1 MQPSKQEV
9 IGAVAAQR
17 ARTIALVEPL
27 TAAQWDAPALPGW
40 RVREV
45 AGHLVASDQ
54 GALTGRM
61 LRVGM
66 RPQPDGGL
74 EAVEAWNEAEVHR
87 WSDRPAAEIV
97 EGLRTWGRRS
107 VALFKATPATILRR
121 TVPLP
126 FGKVPLLFLGQ
137 IRVFD
142 EWVHEQDIRRAL
154 QMDPG
159 YDLPSLTAAAR
170 ALLAVMPLQTP
181 VRMPADTKGT
191 LSVRFDGIDV
201 PPLFVDLL
209 TKEFGFDGG
218 NVDATVTGTAPAL
231 IFSAANR
238 DAWRDHERGGT
249 IRIDGDRAVGEA
261 FLDAMRAG

>member
-1 MQPSKQEV
+1 MEASKNEV

-17 ARTIALVEPL
+17 ARTIALLEPL
-27 TAAQWDAPALPGW
+27 SPQQWDAPALPGW

-61 LRVGM
+61 LRVGV
-66 RPQPDGGL
+66 RPQDDGGL
-74 EAVEAWNEAEVHR
+74 QAVEAWNEEEVHR
-87 WSDRPAAEIV
+87 WSDRPPAEIL
-97 EGLRTWGRRS
+97 EGLRTWGRRG
-107 VALFKATPATILRR
+107 VRLFKATPATVLRR
-121 TVPLP
+121 KVPLP

-154 QMDPG
+154 TFDPAH
-159 YDLPSLTAAAR
+159 DLPTLAAAAR
-170 ALLAVMPLQTP
+170 AMLAVMPQQTRI
-181 VRMPADTKGT
+181 RMPADTKGT
-191 LSVRFDGIDV
+191 LALRFDGVDA

-231 IFSAANR
+231 IMSAANR
-238 DAWRDHERGGT
+238 DAWRDHERSGA

>member
-1 MQPSKQEV
+1 MQPSKHEV

-17 ARTIALVEPL
+17 ARTIGLLEPL
-27 TAAQWDAPALPGW
+27 SPGQWDAPALPGW

-61 LRVGM
+61 LRMGV
-66 RPQPDGGL
+66 RPQADGGL
-74 EAVEAWNEAEVHR
+74 EAVEAWNEEEVHR
-87 WSDRPAAEIV
+87 WSDRPPGEIIA
-97 EGLRTWGRRS
+97 GLRTWGGRG
-107 VALFKATPATILRR
+107 VALFRAMPAAVLRR
-121 TVPLP
+121 RVPLP

-154 QMDPG
+154 GMDPAH
-159 YDLPSLTAAAR
+159 DLPTLTAAAR
-170 ALLAVMPLQTP
+170 AMLAVMPLQT
-181 VRMPADTKGT
+181 RIHMPADTKGT
-191 LSVRFDGIDV
+191 LAIRFDGLDV
-201 PPLFVDLL
+201 APLFVDLL
-209 TKEFGFDGG
+209 TKEFGYDGG
-218 NVDATVTGTAPAL
+218 NVDATITATAPAL
-231 IFSAANR
+231 IMSAAHR
-238 DAWRDHERGGT
+238 DSWRDHEAAAA